1 MELIA
6 TLVLLEVF
14 QMVLVSL
21 SKVFLALE
29 LDTAAGVIGIFKERK
44 VSELQSYER
53 YNPTFVQDLIVYRGK
68 KFLIHTIK
76 DIWFEE
82 AIETA
87 KARRQFHAGF
97 GSRSEERRVG
107 KEGRSRWSVQHER
120 RE

>member
-1 MELIA
+1 
-6 TLVLLEVF
+6 
-14 QMVLVSL
+14 
-21 SKVFLALE
+21 
-29 LDTAAGVIGIFKERK
+29 

-97 GSRSEERRVG
+97 GSKNIGMTQTRVNMLM
-107 KEGRSRWSVQHER
+107 KFSDRWDK
-120 RE
+120 